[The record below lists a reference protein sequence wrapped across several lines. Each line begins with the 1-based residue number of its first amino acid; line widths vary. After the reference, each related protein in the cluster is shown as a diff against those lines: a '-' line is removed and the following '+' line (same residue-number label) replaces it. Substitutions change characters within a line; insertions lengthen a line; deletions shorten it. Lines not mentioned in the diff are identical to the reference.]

1 MKNHAIGS
9 SITEHISKGF
19 INFALGAIS
28 SLDMSTPHGVRCIA
42 KSLDHSDLWTARSPK
57 NPIGT
62 NVPTAKPINPTPM
75 GLRLNP
81 IIEKKTDQRRA
92 DNHR

>member
-1 MKNHAIGS
+1 MKNHAKGS
-9 SITEHISKGF
+9 RITEHISKDF

-28 SLDMSTPHGVRCIA
+28 SLDMNTPHGVRCIA
-42 KSLDHSDLWTARSPK
+42 KSLDHRDLWTVRSPK

-62 NVPTAKPINPTPM
+62 NVPIAKPINPTPM
-75 GLRLNP
+75 GPKLTP

-92 DNHR
+92 GNHR